1 MAKSNGQDLDLS
13 NFMGEWGV
21 DFFMAREHDPR
32 ERQRERG
39 GGCTQYFQTS
49 QLKCVLLITKM
60 ISFP

>member
-39 GGCTQYFQTS
+39 GMLPIFPNISTQMCSTYY
-49 QLKCVLLITKM
+49 
-60 ISFP
+60 